1 MLGRTRTIAAGVAAA
16 AVIGGLLYGGAGGTA
31 ALCDD
36 ARTQEKLF
44 AVLRADYPNKASQEV
59 FGHGSTLALDR
70 ILKTHGLSREKPD
83 DIRKAAEIGVAEA
96 KLAYQTAHY
105 MLERVAVV
113 QNGNGE
119 APSCSG
125 QVVFLTA
132 WGIVVKLVT
141 WDVTTKDDSVDVK
154 LTGMR

>member
-1 MLGRTRTIAAGVAAA
+1 MQGRTRKIAAGGLTAVAAGA
-16 AVIGGLLYGGAGGTA
+16 LLYGCTGGTA

-36 ARTQEKLF
+36 ARVQQRLF
-44 AVLRADYPNKASQEV
+44 AILRDDYPNKASQEV
-59 FGHGSTLALDR
+59 FGYGSTLALEC

-83 DIRKAAEIGVAEA
+83 DIRRAAEIGVAEA
-96 KLAYQTAHY
+96 KVAYQTAHY
-105 MLERVAVV
+105 MLERVAVIKD
-113 QNGNGE
+113 GGGE
-119 APSCSG
+119 ALSCSG

-141 WDVTTKDDSVDVK
+141 WDVTTKDGAVDVK